1 MSSAGSPPTPSA
13 QGPLVERF
21 TKGDAIG
28 VDVAGIERELAAL
41 WRQSAQGTVPH
52 PTASAQGPLPVMR
65 ACSWNLVV
73 YAESVGA
80 LERARALAE
89 LVVDAIPS
97 RALIIHHER
106 DAVGGSELDAYV
118 SARCKLLPG
127 GGKMLCTEEIT
138 LESRRTGVEF
148 LPSLT
153 RALLVPDI
161 PTAVLCV
168 GVPAESVLLEE
179 LVGVADR
186 VVFDS
191 HGVEVESTRHLGAKA
206 IDLAWLR
213 IARWQLAVANS
224 TQVIP
229 PKFTVTA
236 PAEFGAEARWMAA
249 WLRART
255 KAEVNVSTGP
265 LSLGERVW
273 GEGAALFLS
282 DAEILTAALSPR
294 VLTPAWEQA
303 RVAMEWTPGHGTSAS
318 WNDFAARFAK
328 AANAAIAERG
338 VFTCAL
344 TGGSA
349 VKMYPLLAK
358 EKLDWSRIELYL
370 SDERLVPLESP
381 DSNYRAA
388 REALPMAKLHP
399 VRVAL
404 NPEAAAADYARQLP
418 DQLDLIHLGMGPDGH
433 VASLF
438 PEHALLS
445 EKTKRVA
452 AVTDSPKPPLQ
463 RVTFTLP
470 TFRSAREVWFL
481 VVGESKRA
489 AAHEARFDAASKL
502 PAALVHRAARSAT
515 WFLDL

>member
-1 MSSAGSPPTPSA
+1 MISSSPSSVA
-13 QGPLVERF
+13 RF

-28 VDVAGIERELAAL
+28 VDVSAIERELAAL
-41 WRQSAQGTVPH
+41 WRQAAQGAGAPSTGAQS
-52 PTASAQGPLPVMR
+52 TAVMR

-73 YAESVGA
+73 YAESEAA
-80 LERARALAE
+80 LARARELAE

-97 RALIIHHER
+97 RALIIHHAR
-106 DAVGGSELDAYV
+106 DAEGGRELDAYV

-138 LESRRTGVEF
+138 LESRRSGADF
-148 LPSLT
+148 LPSLV

-168 GVPAESVLLEE
+168 GVPDESPLLEE

-191 HGVEVESTRHLGAKA
+191 HGLELESLRHLGPRA

-213 IARWQLAVANS
+213 IARWQLDVARS
-224 TQVIP
+224 VDARPQP
-229 PKFTVTA
+229 PKQYVVRA
-236 PAEFGAEARWMAA
+236 PKDAVSEARWMAA

-255 KAEVNVSTGP
+255 GAEV
-265 LSLGERVW
+265 SLQDAPELEV
-273 GEGAALFLS
+273 EGKRAQLVA
-282 DAEILTAALSPR
+282 DADVLTSALSPR
-294 VLTPAWEQA
+294 ALTPAWDSA
-303 RVAMEWTPGHGTSAS
+303 RVAMEWTPGHGITAS
-318 WNDFAARFAK
+318 WNDFSARFVAAAK
-328 AANAAIAERG
+328 AAIAERG

-358 EKLDWSRIELYL
+358 EALDWSRIELFL

-388 REALPMAKLHP
+388 REALPMARLHP

-404 NPEAAAADYARQLP
+404 SPAAAADDYARQLP
-418 DQLDLIHLGMGPDGH
+418 AQLDLIHLGMGPDGH

-438 PEHALLS
+438 PGHRLLDES
-445 EKTKRVA
+445 TRRVA
-452 AVTDSPKPPLQ
+452 AVTDSPKPPAQ

-470 TFRSAREVWFL
+470 TFKAAREVWFL

-489 AAHEARFDAASKL
+489 AAHEARFEPGSKL

>member
-1 MSSAGSPPTPSA
+1 MFTSSPST
-13 QGPLVERF
+13 VERF
-21 TKGDAIG
+21 KKGDAIG

-41 WRQSAQGTVPH
+41 WRQAANGT
-52 PTASAQGPLPVMR
+52 TAVMR

-73 YAESVGA
+73 YAESEAA
-80 LERARALAE
+80 LERARELSE
-89 LVVDAIPS
+89 LVVEAIPS
-97 RALIIHHER
+97 RTLLIHHQ
-106 DAVGGSELDAYV
+106 ATASGGNELDAFV

-138 LESRRTGVEF
+138 LESRRSGVDF

-168 GVPAESVLLEE
+168 GVPDESPLLDE

-191 HGVEVESTRHLGAKA
+191 RGVEVESVRHLGSKA

-213 IARWQLAVANS
+213 ISRWQQDVAKAVDAMPTKPKS
-224 TQVIP
+224 YVIN
-229 PKFTVTA
+229 A
-236 PAEFGAEARWMAA
+236 PDQLISEARWMVA

-255 KAEVNVSTGP
+255 GNEPKLAVSDSLSLRTRGEGGEGQIPAPTLLRDAEV
-265 LSLGERVW
+265 
-273 GEGAALFLS
+273 
-282 DAEILTAALSPR
+282 LTTALSPR
-294 VLTPAWEQA
+294 VLTPAWEAA
-303 RVAMEWTPGHGTSAS
+303 RVAMEWTPAHGITAS
-318 WNDFAARFAK
+318 WSDFTTRFVQAAK
-328 AANAAIAERG
+328 TAIAERG

-349 VKMYPLLAK
+349 VKMYPQLAK
-358 EKLDWSRIELYL
+358 EEGLDWSRIELYL
-370 SDERLVPLESP
+370 SDERLVPLESA

-388 REALPMAKLHP
+388 REALPTAKLHP

-404 NPEAAAADYARQLP
+404 SAEAAAEDYARQLP
-418 DQLDLIHLGMGPDGH
+418 DELDLIHLGMGPDGH

-438 PEHALLS
+438 AGHRLLQ
-445 EKTKRVA
+445 EKNVRVA
-452 AVTDSPKPPLQ
+452 AVLDSPKPPAQ
-463 RVTFTLP
+463 RVTFTMP
-470 TFRSAREVWFL
+470 TFRGAREVWFL

-489 AAHEARFDAASKL
+489 AAHEARFDPASKL

>member
-1 MSSAGSPPTPSA
+1 MFTSSPST
-13 QGPLVERF
+13 VERF
-21 TKGDAIG
+21 KKGDAIG

-41 WRQSAQGTVPH
+41 WRQSANGT
-52 PTASAQGPLPVMR
+52 TAVMR

-73 YAESVGA
+73 
-80 LERARALAE
+80 LADSE
-89 LVVDAIPS
+89 ASLSRGRELADLVVDAIPS
-97 RALIIHHER
+97 RALIIHHAR
-106 DAVGGSELDAYV
+106 DAEGGRELDAYV

-138 LESRRTGVEF
+138 LESRRSGIDF

-168 GVPAESVLLEE
+168 GVPDESALLEE

-191 HGVEVESTRHLGAKA
+191 RGVEIESVRHLGPRS

-213 IARWQLAVANS
+213 ISRWQQAVA
-224 TQVIP
+224 TAVDAMAVKPQGYEL
-229 PKFTVTA
+229 TA
-236 PAEFGAEARWMAA
+236 PDQLISEARWMAA

-255 KAEVNVSTGP
+255 GNEPKLTLGGAGKASLSPRGERGNPIELHELTDAEV
-265 LSLGERVW
+265 
-273 GEGAALFLS
+273 
-282 DAEILTAALSPR
+282 LTTALSPR
-294 VLTPAWEQA
+294 VLTPAWEAA
-303 RVAMEWTPGHGTSAS
+303 RTAMEWTPSHGVTAS
-318 WNDFAARFAK
+318 WNDFATRFVQAAK
-328 AANAAIAERG
+328 SAIAERG
-338 VFTCAL
+338 AFTCAL

-358 EKLDWSRIELYL
+358 EEGLDWSRIELYL

-404 NPEAAAADYARQLP
+404 SPEEAAADYARQLP

-438 PEHALLS
+438 PGHRLLL
-445 EKTKRVA
+445 EKSARVA
-452 AVTDSPKPPLQ
+452 AVVDSPKPPAQ
-463 RVTFTLP
+463 RVTFTMP
-470 TFRSAREVWFL
+470 TFRAAREVWFL

-489 AAHEARFDAASKL
+489 AAHEARFDPASKL
-502 PAALVHRAARSAT
+502 PAAQVHRAARSTT

>member
-1 MSSAGSPPTPSA
+1 MSETT
-13 QGPLVERF
+13 ERF
-21 TKGDAIG
+21 TRGAAIG
-28 VDVAGIERELAAL
+28 VDVTGVERELAAL
-41 WRQSAQGTVPH
+41 WREAAKGAT
-52 PTASAQGPLPVMR
+52 GVMR

-73 YAESVGA
+73 YAEDDASLA
-80 LERARALAE
+80 RARELAE
-89 LVVDAIPS
+89 LVVEAI
-97 RALIIHHER
+97 
-106 DAVGGSELDAYV
+106 

-138 LESRRTGVEF
+138 LESRRQGVEY

-168 GVPAESVLLEE
+168 GVPQESVLLQE
-179 LVGVADR
+179 LVSVADR

-191 HGVEVESTRHLGAKA
+191 HGREFESIRHLGAKC

-213 IARWQLAVANS
+213 LARWQSAVADGY
-224 TQVIP
+224 VP
-229 PKFTVTA
+229 GAALELDV
-236 PAEFGAEARWMAA
+236 PAKWASEGRWMAA
-249 WLRART
+249 WLRSRGLPLPPQGRG
-255 KAEVNVSTGP
+255 EDVSPRDEGGASSPRPAPPLEERETSVRFGEGP
-265 LSLGERVW
+265 FISDSLSPGDAHLLSL
-273 GEGAALFLS
+273 
-282 DAEILTAALSPR
+282 ALSSR
-294 VLTPAWEQA
+294 ALTPAWKGA
-303 RVAMEWTPGHGTSAS
+303 RDAIESTPSHGLTAS
-318 WNDFAARFAK
+318 WSDFAARFVK
-328 AANAAIAERG
+328 AATVAIAERG

-358 EKLDWSRIELYL
+358 EKLDWSRIELFL

-404 NPEAAAADYARQLP
+404 PPDEAAADYARQLP
-418 DQLDLIHLGMGPDGH
+418 DHLDLIHVGMGPDGH

-438 PEHALLS
+438 PEHRLLR
-445 EKTKRVA
+445 EQRVRVGS
-452 AVTDSPKPPLQ
+452 VTDSPKPPKE

-470 TFRSAREVWFL
+470 TFATAREVWFL
-481 VVGESKRA
+481 VVGESKKP
-489 AAHEARFDAASKL
+489 AAHAARTDSTSRL
-502 PAALVHRAARSAT
+502 PAALVQRSARSTT